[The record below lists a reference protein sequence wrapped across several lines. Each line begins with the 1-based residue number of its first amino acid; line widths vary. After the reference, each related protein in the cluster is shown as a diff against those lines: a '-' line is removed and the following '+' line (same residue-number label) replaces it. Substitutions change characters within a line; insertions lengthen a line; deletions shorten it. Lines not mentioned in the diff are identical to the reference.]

1 MSKLEKLQELHY
13 LSSRGSHF
21 RCSIC
26 NTVSNESVET
36 NIGDY
41 KPSMSFTADPNRKPN
56 SMVCIECKEVID
68 DTLVEYDWDQE

>member
-1 MSKLEKLQELHY
+1 MSKLKELQELHY

-36 NIGDY
+36 DIGDY
-41 KPSMSFTADPNRKPN
+41 KPSMSFTPDPKNPKH
-56 SMVCIECKEVID
+56 SMICIECSEEIN
-68 DTLVEYDWDQE
+68 DTLIGYDWDEE